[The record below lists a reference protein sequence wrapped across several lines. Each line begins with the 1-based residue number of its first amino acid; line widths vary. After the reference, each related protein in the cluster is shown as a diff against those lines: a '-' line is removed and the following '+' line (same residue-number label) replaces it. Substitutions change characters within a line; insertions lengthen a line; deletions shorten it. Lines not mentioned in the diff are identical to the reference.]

1 MITTIV
7 DSTGVQLELEALPEL
22 PPSVKHPR
30 KKTDHPFQR
39 CYRISHAGSLVGF
52 TWSFTTS
59 RRCNAPTW
67 RGLVERTGRTLGDFQ
82 NREAAIGAVT
92 IEALRRDERFA
103 KLAIPDRERLLLPSP
118 KRQRADALHR
128 LIADL
133 GGGAEARR
141 VAETMQANREAVD
154 RWCLAMIR
162 VDERVAADHR
172 ARGNLR
178 KKSRSE

>member
-7 DSTGVQLELEALPEL
+7 DSTGVQLELEAVADL
-22 PPSVKHPR
+22 PPDVKHPR
-30 KKTDHPFQR
+30 KKTDHPWQR
-39 CYRISHAGSLVGF
+39 CWRITHAGALVGF

-59 RRCNAPTW
+59 KRCNAPTW
-67 RGLVERTGRTLGDFQ
+67 RGLVNRTGRTLGDFR

-103 KLAIPDRERLLLPSP
+103 KLEIPAREALLLPSP
-118 KRQRADALHR
+118 KQQRAAAAR
-128 LIADL
+128 QLIADL

-141 VAETMQANREAVD
+141 VAEKMQANREAVD